1 MKRAV
6 ITTGGTGGHIFPAL
20 AVARALGALSPGIE
34 LLFVGGAGPEGEL
47 ARKAGLR
54 FFALPAK
61 GVFGRGIRGAG
72 AAFWTV
78 KSLFMARTLYK
89 KFQPEA
95 VIGFGGYAGFC
106 PVVAGRMAGIP
117 TAIHEQNSIPG
128 MANKALSRI
137 VAKVFVTYPDKD
149 GVFPA
154 SRTVRTGNPVRE
166 EIAALYDLP
175 EVARETKNILVL
187 GGSQGARAV
196 NQTVIETLP
205 ALLDG
210 GARVMLQ
217 TGRADF
223 ERVAGEIGRLPERGV
238 DLAKD
243 AGNGPRV
250 IVENFIEDMAGAY
263 AWADLVVARA
273 GATTLAEITSAK
285 KPSILIP
292 FPFATHNHQY
302 VNAKA
307 MDDAGA
313 AKLLEQ
319 KDLDRVNLAELALG
333 ILDGREKL
341 TDMSRAAARLAEP
354 RAAERIAGELLALA
368 DAARAGRGQRG
379 K

>member
-20 AVARALGALSPGIE
+20 AVARALDALSPGVEI
-34 LLFVGGAGPEGEL
+34 LFVGGAGPEGEL

-54 FFALPAK
+54 FTALPAK

-78 KSLFMARTLYK
+78 KSLFMAKSLYG
-89 KFQPEA
+89 KFKPEA

-106 PVVAGRMAGIP
+106 PVVAGRMGGIP
-117 TAIHEQNSIPG
+117 TAFHEQNSVPG

-137 VAKVFVTYPDKD
+137 VNKVFVTYPDKD

-154 SRTVRTGNPVRE
+154 SKTVRTGNPVRE
-166 EIAALYDLP
+166 EIAALYDAP
-175 EVARETKNILVL
+175 EVGSDAARDTKNILVL
-187 GGSQGARAV
+187 GGSQGAKAV
-196 NQTVIETLP
+196 NQAVIDALP

-210 GARVMLQ
+210 GAKVMLQ

-223 ERVAGEIGRLPERGV
+223 ERVAGEVGRLPERGV
-238 DLAKD
+238 DLSKD
-243 AGNGPRV
+243 DGNGPRV

-263 AWADLVVARA
+263 AWADLIVARA
-273 GATTLAEITSAK
+273 GATTLAEVTAAK

-292 FPFATHNHQY
+292 FPFATHNHQF
-302 VNAKA
+302 VNAKT

-313 AKLLEQ
+313 ARLVEQ
-319 KDLDRVNLAELALG
+319 KDLEQVNLAELALG
-333 ILDGREKL
+333 ILGNKDGLK
-341 TDMSRAAARLAEP
+341 DMSRAAARLAEP
-354 RAAERIAGELLALA
+354 KAAERIAGELLSLA
-368 DAARAGRGQRG
+368 GAAGAGR
-379 K
+379 

>member
-20 AVARALGALSPGIE
+20 AVARALGTLSPGVEI
-34 LLFVGGAGPEGEL
+34 LFVGGAGPEGEL

-54 FFALPAK
+54 FTALPAK

-72 AAFWTV
+72 AALWTV
-78 KSLFMARTLYK
+78 KSLFMARSLYE
-89 KFQPEA
+89 KFKPEA

-106 PVVAGRMAGIP
+106 PVVAGRMNGIP
-117 TAIHEQNSIPG
+117 TAIHEQNSVPG

-154 SRTVRTGNPVRE
+154 SKTVRTGNPVRE
-166 EIAALYDLP
+166 EIAALYDQP
-175 EVARETKNILVL
+175 EAARDTKNILVL

-196 NQTVIETLP
+196 NQAVIDALP

-223 ERVAGEIGRLPERGV
+223 ERVAGEVGRLPERGV
-238 DLAKD
+238 DLSKD

-250 IVENFIEDMAGAY
+250 IVENFVEDMAGAY
-263 AWADLVVARA
+263 AWADLIVARA
-273 GATTLAEITSAK
+273 GATTLAEVTSAK

-302 VNAKA
+302 VNARA
-307 MDDAGA
+307 MEEAGA
-313 AKLLEQ
+313 ARLVEQ
-319 KDLDRVNLAELALG
+319 KDMDRVNLADLALG
-333 ILDGREKL
+333 ILESREQL
-341 TDMSRAAARLAEP
+341 TDMSRAAASLAEP
-354 RAAERIAGELLALA
+354 KAAERIAGELLALA
-368 DAARAGRGQRG
+368 KAAKAGRKERG
-379 K
+379 